1 MTIEEGSHFSQC
13 LRRKILLVS
22 PAPPR
27 EYEIWSHPSLR
38 SFYPELMLTVH
49 AIVRA
54 SVPLMK
60 AAREQALLLA
70 PADTACAQLVSWLEQ
85 HIQEEAHHDEW
96 LLEDLEHLGVSR
108 EAALRRIPSPRV
120 AQMVGAQYYWIQHVH
135 PLALLG
141 YIAVLEGEPIR
152 REELEL
158 AIARTGLPRPAFRTF
173 FEHSDLD
180 EKHCEDV
187 ERILD
192 ELPLSSEQQTLI
204 SVSALLTAHWLG
216 SVFAELLSHYN
227 SSTERP
233 HAGHLRIMAKPERD
247 LEN

>member
-1 MTIEEGSHFSQC
+1 MTIEEGSCFSQC

-22 PAPPR
+22 PAPR
-27 EYEIWSHPSLR
+27 RQDEIWYHPSLR

-54 SVPLMK
+54 SVPLMR

-70 PADTACAQLVSWLEQ
+70 PADTACPQLVSWLEK

-120 AQMVGAQYYWIQHVH
+120 VQMVGAQYYWIQHVH

-152 REELEL
+152 RQDLEV
-158 AIARTGLPRPAFRTF
+158 AIARTGLPRQAFRTF

-180 EKHCEDV
+180 WKHCEDV
-187 ERILD
+187 ERLLD
-192 ELPLSSEQQTLI
+192 ELPLSSEQQNLI

-216 SVFAELLSHYN
+216 NVFAELLSRYN
-227 SSTERP
+227 NSAEQR
-233 HAGHLRIMAKPERD
+233 HAGHMHVIAKPERD